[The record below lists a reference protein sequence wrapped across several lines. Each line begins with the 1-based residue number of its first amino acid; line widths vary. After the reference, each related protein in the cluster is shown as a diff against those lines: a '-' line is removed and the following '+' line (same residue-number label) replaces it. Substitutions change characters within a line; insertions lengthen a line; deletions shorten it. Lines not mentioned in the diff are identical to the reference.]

1 MVKLKIYNF
10 HYFQKNYCT
19 AIISYVTGVL
29 IKATFV
35 QLPSHKLF
43 LAMSSPV
50 FHAMFYG
57 EMAEKESV
65 EIKDIEPDAFKGML
79 Q

>member
-1 MVKLKIYNF
+1 
-10 HYFQKNYCT
+10 
-19 AIISYVTGVL
+19 
-29 IKATFV
+29 
-35 QLPSHKLF
+35 
-43 LAMSSPV
+43 MSSPV

-79 Q
+79 QWVMFGLRWIQYYFTNHIRIIVNFLV

>member
-1 MVKLKIYNF
+1 
-10 HYFQKNYCT
+10 
-19 AIISYVTGVL
+19 
-29 IKATFV
+29 
-35 QLPSHKLF
+35 
-43 LAMSSPV
+43 MSSPV

-79 Q
+79 QWVGLMFGLRCFLT